1 MRRILTSWVCW
12 PKVHMAAWLG
22 MDGSRTATPGQV
34 KGFVVFVAC
43 ESQLGAV
50 PVVPANTGQA
60 HLFSAQPVLAVSL
73 GTCHLLTSSCSDLG
87 KVLPKWMQRDPSL
100 VLQQDLNIFESA
112 FGRRLVF

>member
-12 PKVHMAAWLG
+12 PKVHTAAWFG
-22 MDGSRTATPGQV
+22 MDGSRTATP
-34 KGFVVFVAC
+34 GFVVFVAC

-50 PVVPANTGQA
+50 PVVPA

-100 VLQQDLNIFESA
+100 VLQQDLSISESA
-112 FGRRLVF
+112 FGETSCFLGFV